1 MENNKDNILNEKVS
15 DADINSEPMTNNL
28 NDRKEIQG
36 DNFVMRVDEEN
47 KNEYVGQSYNVNV
60 PSNENAYIKKFGTYE
75 EVNKSALNDVPKEQP
90 KKKKNRFFNKR
101 ALSYILVG
109 VICATIGGVA
119 SGMASL
125 LILPNTELFKNTALY
140 QVLSD
145 EISSNIS
152 KNEIQPTPL
161 TSDLKALTVAAIA
174 KKVGPAVVGVSTT
187 SKSAAGPFG
196 GSTPNEGMGSGI
208 IINEEGYVLTNYH
221 VIQGA
226 QTVKVIFN
234 NGKEVA
240 AKVMNYDADTDV
252 AIIKITDS
260 IKVPGVAELGDSK
273 SIQVGESVVAIGN
286 PLGKEF
292 LGSVTT
298 GVVSAVNR
306 KLGNEKI
313 DYIQTDAAINQGNSG
328 GPLVN
333 SRGQVIGINTAKI
346 GQSGVEGLGF
356 SIPIDAVKDKIPNL
370 SKPIL
375 TIGIKAIDV
384 NDATAK
390 KYQLVVGVYIQE
402 TIEFSPAEKAGIKA
416 GDVITKFDGQK
427 VQTVSEINKIK
438 ATHKNGDL
446 VKVEINRAGKTME
459 VELKLTE

>member
-1 MENNKDNILNEKVS
+1 MENNNDGKLNEKIS
-15 DADINSEPMTNNL
+15 ETNINNGPITNDMDAG
-28 NDRKEIQG
+28 KEIQG
-36 DNFVMRVDEEN
+36 DNFVMRETEDT
-47 KNEYVGQSYNVNV
+47 KSEYVGQSYNVNV
-60 PSNENAYIKKFGTYE
+60 PVNENAYVKKFGTYDE
-75 EVNKSALNDVPKEQP
+75 INKAAANDVPKEHP
-90 KKKKNRFFNKR
+90 KKKKKGFFNKR

-109 VICATIGGVA
+109 IICATLGGVA
-119 SGMASL
+119 SGVGSL

-145 EISSNIS
+145 QISSNIS
-152 KNEIQPTPL
+152 KNEIQPTTL
-161 TSDLKALTVAAIA
+161 ASETEALTVAAIA

-196 GSTPNEGMGSGI
+196 TGVNEGMGSGI

-221 VIQGA
+221 VVQGA
-226 QTVKVIFN
+226 ETVKVIFN

-240 AKVMNYDADTDV
+240 AKVMNYDADSDV
-252 AIIKITDS
+252 AIVKITDTV
-260 IKVPGVAELGDSK
+260 KVPGVAELGDSK

-313 DYIQTDAAINQGNSG
+313 DYIQTDAAINEGNSG

-333 SRGQVIGINTAKI
+333 ARGQVIGINTAKI

-402 TIEFSPAEKAGIKA
+402 TVEFSPAEKAGIKS

-427 VQTVSEINKIK
+427 IQTVSEINKIK
-438 ATHKNGDL
+438 ATHKNGDI
-446 VKVEINRAGKTME
+446 VKIEINRSGKAME
-459 VELKLTE
+459 LELKLTE